1 MTVRQLL
8 NRLFIEFEG
17 MDDILAGYG
26 QPVDEID
33 SACKRYKQCV
43 KCALTDF
50 GTEVCPWYKPYKMTA
65 MVDTETGEKHLVC
78 KDKGRVSKIF
88 FKKKIEKFQK
98 NF

>member
-1 MTVRQLL
+1 
-8 NRLFIEFEG
+8 

-78 KDKGRVSKIF
+78 KDKERVSKYF
-88 FKKKIEKFQK
+88 FRKKIGKF
-98 NF
+98 

>member
-1 MTVRQLL
+1 
-8 NRLFIEFEG
+8 

-78 KDKGRVSKIF
+78 KDKERVSKHF
-88 FKKKIEKFQK
+88 LNKIEKIQK
-98 NF
+98 NFLKKKTKNFKYKSL

>member
-1 MTVRQLL
+1 
-8 NRLFIEFEG
+8 

-43 KCALTDF
+43 KCAMNDF
-50 GTEVCPWYKPYKMTA
+50 GNEVCPWYKPYKMTA

-78 KDKGRVSKIF
+78 KDKDRVL
-88 FKKKIEKFQK
+88 QK
-98 NF
+98 NDRFADLFTRSFPLGFQRIKALT